1 MGESIG
7 GVMVSQA
14 ERVYNH
20 LQVFGSITNAQA
32 HEMYGIRH
40 LPSVI
45 RDIKEHYSAEFDK
58 ERMTGCNRFGEK
70 VWWEK
75 YILKPK
81 ETQYKFWEQD
91 K

>member
-1 MGESIG
+1 
-7 GVMVSQA
+7 MVSQA

-20 LQVFGSITNAQA
+20 LQIFGSITNAQA

-45 RDIKEHYSAEFDK
+45 RDIKEKFNAEFEPN
-58 ERMTGCNRFGEK
+58 ERITGCNRFGEK

-75 YILKPK
+75 YILKK
-81 ETQYKFWEQD
+81 QDNYKFWEHD
-91 K
+91 R

>member
-1 MGESIG
+1 
-7 GVMVSQA
+7 MVSQA

-20 LQVFGSITNAQA
+20 LQIFGSITNAQA
-32 HEMYGIRH
+32 HETYGIRH

-45 RDIKEHYSAEFDK
+45 RDIKEQYGAEFEK
-58 ERMTGCNRFGEK
+58 ERMTGCNRFGDK

-75 YILKPK
+75 YILKQPTK
-81 ETQYKFWEQD
+81 ANTYWEGA

>member
-1 MGESIG
+1 MTT
-7 GVMVSQA
+7 QA

-20 LQVFGSITNAQA
+20 LLVFGFITNAQA

-45 RDIKEHYSAEFDK
+45 RDIKEKYEAEFDK
-58 ERMTGCNRFGEK
+58 EKVTGCNRFGEK

-75 YILKPK
+75 YILKKLPAANGYWK
-81 ETQYKFWEQD
+81 GGK
-91 K
+91 

>member
-1 MGESIG
+1 
-7 GVMVSQA
+7 MVSQA

-20 LQVFGSITNAQA
+20 LQIFGSITNAQA

-45 RDIKEHYSAEFDK
+45 RDIKEKFNAEF
-58 ERMTGCNRFGEK
+58 EPNQRITGCNQFGEK

-75 YILKPK
+75 YILKK
-81 ETQYKFWEQD
+81 KDNYKFWEQD

>member
-1 MGESIG
+1 
-7 GVMVSQA
+7 MVSQA

-20 LQVFGSITNAQA
+20 LQIFGSITNAQA

-45 RDIKEHYSAEFDK
+45 RDIKEKFKVEFEPN
-58 ERMTGCNRFGEK
+58 ERITGCNRFGEK

-75 YILKPK
+75 YRLKPP
-81 ETQYKFWEQD
+81 TQSNDYWRGA
-91 K
+91 

>member
-1 MGESIG
+1 MTT
-7 GVMVSQA
+7 QA

-20 LQVFGSITNAQA
+20 LLIFGSITNAQA
-32 HEMYGIRH
+32 HEMYGIRY

-45 RDIKEHYSAEFDK
+45 RDVKQKYNAEFEPN
-58 ERMTGCNRFGEK
+58 ERVTGCNRFGEK

-75 YILKPK
+75 YILKKKDP
-81 ETQYKFWEQD
+81 YKFWEKD

>member
-1 MGESIG
+1 
-7 GVMVSQA
+7 MVSQA

-20 LQVFGSITNAQA
+20 LQIFGSITNAQA

-45 RDIKEHYSAEFDK
+45 RDIKKKYNTEFEPN
-58 ERMTGCNRFGEK
+58 ERVKGCNRFGEP

-75 YILKPK
+75 YKLKQK
-81 ETQYKFWEQD
+81 DTYKYWEMD

>member
-1 MGESIG
+1 
-7 GVMVSQA
+7 MVTQA

-45 RDIKEHYSAEFDK
+45 RDIKEKYKAEFAPN
-58 ERMTGCNRFGEK
+58 ERITGVNRFGEPT
-70 VWWEK
+70 WWDK
-75 YILKPK
+75 YILKQPPK
-81 ETQYKFWEQD
+81 ANNYWEGA
-91 K
+91 

>member
-1 MGESIG
+1 MT
-7 GVMVSQA
+7 SQA

-20 LQVFGSITNAQA
+20 LLIFGSITNAQA
-32 HEMYGIRH
+32 HENYGIRH

-45 RDIKEHYSAEFDK
+45 RDIKLKFNVDFDK
-58 ERMTGCNRFGEK
+58 ERLTGCNRFGDK

-75 YILKPK
+75 YILKQKK
-81 ETQYKFWEQD
+81 ENKFWELD

>member
-1 MGESIG
+1 
-7 GVMVSQA
+7 MVSQA

-45 RDIKEHYSAEFDK
+45 RDIKEKFKVEFEPN
-58 ERMTGCNRFGEK
+58 ERITGCNRFGEK

-75 YILKPK
+75 YKLKPK
-81 ETQYKFWEQD
+81 ATTYKFWEND